1 MGRNLKMPWSM
12 EDTIENMDNIRDM
25 LINQARK
32 ANLDKKGEE
41 DVKEINFE
49 FGRVKEALKKQISN
63 SHPCASDD
71 DNIRC
76 GNCVNDIEMDDG
88 YGYCPYCGQKL

>member
-1 MGRNLKMPWSM
+1 MGRNLKMPWSV
-12 EDTIENMDNIRDM
+12 EDTIENMDTIRDM
-25 LINQARK
+25 LIKQVRK
-32 ANLDKKGEE
+32 VNLNKKGEK
-41 DVKEINFE
+41 DVKGINFD